1 MNTTAY
7 EHIVLNEK
15 GMAVI
20 DGTQTKV
27 VEIVQDVLAHG
38 WSPAE
43 IHFQHPHL
51 SLGQIHSAL
60 AYYYDH
66 ISEFEG
72 EIKERLE
79 KVNQIRKQIGQS
91 ALAEKLQ
98 AGVLS

>member
-15 GMAVI
+15 NIAII

-66 ISEFEG
+66 ISEFEK
-72 EIKERLE
+72 EVKERLE
-79 KVNQIRKQIGQS
+79 KVRQIQNQIGQS